1 MVDLSEIKCE
11 MDEGRLFLLDEEEI
25 DNFLKE
31 VWGWRV
37 EDEFLVKEFAFH
49 SLVSGLAFA
58 NKIAMI
64 ASQENQS
71 PKIVLQNEKVEVHL
85 QTKLLDGLSKNDFI
99 FASKIDKLLR

>member
-11 MDEGRLFLLDEEEI
+11 MDEGRMFLLNEDEI
-25 DNFLKE
+25 DELLKQ
-31 VWGWRV
+31 VWGWRI
-37 EDEFLVKEFAFH
+37 EDDFLLKEYAFP

-64 ASQENQS
+64 ASQENQN
-71 PKIVLQNEKVEVHL
+71 PKILLQNEKVEVYL
-85 QTKLLDGLSKNDFI
+85 QTNQLEGLSRNDFI

>member
-11 MDEGRLFLLDEEEI
+11 MNSARLYLLNEDELD
-25 DNFLKE
+25 DLLKE
-31 VWGWRV
+31 VWGWRI
-37 EDEFLVKEFAFH
+37 EDEFLVKDFAFP

-64 ASQENQS
+64 ASQENQT

-85 QTKLLDGLSKNDFI
+85 QTKLLEGLSKNDFI